1 MTILALSTSTSRGG
15 AAVLGAGASAYADLA
30 GHAERIFTAIDAAI
44 EGAGIT
50 RASLTAVACD
60 IGPGSFTG
68 VRVGVATAKGIAI
81 GLGLKVIGV
90 PSLAAMAAAAFGEG
104 AASEHDLVLAAI
116 DAKKGEVFVA
126 VYDASLAA
134 VVPPEARPAEIAS
147 LRMEPADGRRV
158 VVVGEVAA
166 ALGMADATRLARG
179 PSLDAPDAA
188 WIARRAAIV
197 LERGGACDPALIEP
211 LYGRAPDA
219 LPMTR

>member
-134 VVPPEARPAEIAS
+134 VVPPEARPAEVAS
-147 LRMEPADGRRV
+147 IRMEPADGRRV

-166 ALGMADATRLARG
+166 ALGMSRVTRGL
-179 PSLDAPDAA
+179 SLDSPDAA

-197 LERGGACDPALIEP
+197 LERGGACDPAQIEP

>member
-30 GHAERIFTAIDAAI
+30 GHAERIFAAIDAAI

-104 AASEHDLVLAAI
+104 AAGEHDLVLAAI

-126 VYDASLAA
+126 VYDASLAT
-134 VVPPEARPAEIAS
+134 VVPPEARPADVAS

-166 ALGMADATRLARG
+166 ALGMADAARLARG

-197 LERGGACDPALIEP
+197 LARGGACDPALIEP
-211 LYGRAPDA
+211 LYGREPDA